1 MESRGPSAWNGAS
14 MRASQMRK
22 IDCYG
27 QALLL
32 PVVYITDIVQRHSS
46 GWAGTQINVASL
58 SVPQFYPEYHDIFV
72 KNSSFMQFS
81 KHD

>member
-14 MRASQMRK
+14 MRASQVRK

-32 PVVYITDIVQRHSS
+32 PVVYITVTLCRGITLDGQEH
-46 GWAGTQINVASL
+46 INVASL
-58 SVPQFYPEYHDIFV
+58 SVPQFYPEYRDIFL
-72 KNSSFMQFS
+72 KNTSFMQFS